1 MIVKKGVAMP
11 KTESEKWTE
20 RLQKTMPWGSSTC
33 SKMPKLAPDEP
44 GVIVRGKG
52 CRVWDADGR
61 EYIDFR
67 NSLGP
72 ITLGYCFPAVDSAIR
87 EQLDNGIIFGHP
99 NPLECEVAE
108 MLTEVIPCAE
118 QARFLKTGGE
128 AISACIRLAR
138 FVTDHEHIIQIGYN
152 GWLNSLA
159 SGGRI
164 LPGQVAQSAPPGVPL
179 CLSSLHH
186 ACGWNDIKA
195 VEQVFS
201 DFSGQIAGV
210 VVAAGYSDMG
220 AGATFYPTLR
230 KLTHDEGCL
239 LIFDEIVT
247 GFRVAIGGVQEY
259 FGVVPD
265 LTVFSKGI
273 ANGMPLSVYAGKRS
287 IMSELQKV
295 IVSSTFGGETLSL
308 AASKACILTYK
319 NEDVIKHL
327 WKQGEKM
334 WTGLDNI
341 FQKYNIP
348 AKIQGFHPCPQIIFY
363 QNDMRDKF
371 FRLAYRNGVS
381 LYDIPYVTYSHRD
394 SDIDEALSRLE
405 KACSEI

>member
-1 MIVKKGVAMP
+1 MP

-20 RLQKTMPWGSSTC
+20 RLQNIMPWGSSTC
-33 SKMPKLAPDEP
+33 SKTPRLAPDEP
-44 GVIVRGKG
+44 GVIVKGKG

-72 ITLGYCFPAVDSAIR
+72 ITLGYCFPAVDNAIR

-99 NPLECEVAE
+99 HPLECEVAE
-108 MLTEVIPCAE
+108 MICEIIPCAE

-128 AISACIRLAR
+128 ATSACIRLAR
-138 FVTDHEHIIQIGYN
+138 FVTGREHIIQIGYS

-164 LPGQVAQSAPPGVPL
+164 LPGQIAQSAPPGVPL

-186 ACGWNDIKA
+186 ACGWNDIKS

-210 VVAAGYSDMG
+210 VVAAGYSNMD
-220 AGATFYPTLR
+220 AGKTFYPALR
-230 KLTHDEGCL
+230 KLAQDNGSL

-265 LTVFSKGI
+265 LAVFGKGV

-295 IVSSTFGGETLSL
+295 VVSSTFGGEALSL
-308 AASKACILTYK
+308 ASAKASILTYK
-319 NEDVIKHL
+319 SEDVIGYL
-327 WKQGEKM
+327 WRQGEKM
-334 WTGLDNI
+334 WTGLDKI
-341 FQKYNIP
+341 FQKYSIP
-348 AKIQGFHPCPQIIFY
+348 ANIHGFYPCPQITFS
-363 QNDMRDKF
+363 QGDMREKF
-371 FRLAYRNGVS
+371 FRSAYRNGVS
-381 LYDIPYVTYSHRD
+381 LYDIPYVNYSHKD
-394 SDIDEALSRLE
+394 SDIDEALSRLD
-405 KACSEI
+405 KTCSEIQQ

>member
-1 MIVKKGVAMP
+1 MP
-11 KTESEKWTE
+11 KTESERWTE
-20 RLQKTMPWGSSTC
+20 RLQNVMPWGSSTC
-33 SKMPKLAPDEP
+33 SKAPRFAPDEP
-44 GVIVRGKG
+44 GVIVKGKG

-128 AISACIRLAR
+128 AMSACIRLAR
-138 FVTDHEHIIQIGYN
+138 SVTGHEHIIQIGYS

-186 ACGWNDIKA
+186 ACGWDDIKA

-201 DFSGQIAGV
+201 DFPGQIAGV
-210 VVAAGYSDMG
+210 VVAAGYSNME
-220 AGATFYPTLR
+220 AGAAFYPALR

-265 LTVFSKGI
+265 LTVFGKGV
-273 ANGMPLSVYAGKRS
+273 ANGMPLSVYAGKRG

-295 IVSSTFGGETLSL
+295 VISSTFGGETLSL
-308 AASKACILTYK
+308 AAAKACILTYK
-319 NEDVIKHL
+319 NEGVIEHL

-334 WTGLDNI
+334 WIGLSDI
-341 FQKYNIP
+341 FQKYSIP
-348 AKIQGFHPCPQIIFY
+348 AKIQGFYPCPQITFS
-363 QNDMRDKF
+363 QSDMREAF
-371 FRLAYRNGVS
+371 FRSAYRNGIS
-381 LYDIPYVTYSHRD
+381 LYDIPYVTYSHKEG
-394 SDIDEALSRLE
+394 DISESLSRLE